1 MSLLHNDEITKDINK
16 MPIKIITLLVFLH
29 FLAGC
34 SLAPRLLYKI
44 DVQQGNVLTDE
55 MLEKLRPGMT
65 RSQVRF
71 VLGSPL
77 IVDPFRNNRW
87 DYAYI
92 QRIRGGLVEQKKLT
106 IFFEDDRLV
115 RTEMQ
120 EMYSSGRKM
129 PQADAQ
135 PKSDNSDSKPLR
147 DPSSEN
153 SVMPDAESGKSD
165 GTSRNPADNY

>member
-1 MSLLHNDEITKDINK
+1 MTF
-16 MPIKIITLLVFLH
+16 LVFLH
-29 FLAGC
+29 FLTGC

-55 MLEKLRPGMT
+55 MFEKLRPGMT

-106 IFFEDDRLV
+106 IYFEDDRLV

-120 EMYSSGRKM
+120 EMYSSGRKT

-135 PKSDNSDSKPLR
+135 PQLKSDNNKLLP
-147 DPSSEN
+147 DPPEN
-153 SVMPDAESGKSD
+153 SVLPDAESGKSD
-165 GTSRNPADNY
+165 STSKNPVDDY

>member
-1 MSLLHNDEITKDINK
+1 

-92 QRIRGGLVEQKKLT
+92 QRIRGGLIEQKRLT
-106 IFFEDDRLV
+106 VYFEDDRLI

-120 EMYSSGRKM
+120 EIYSSGRKS
-129 PQADAQ
+129 QQTDAQ
-135 PKSDNSDSKPLR
+135 PKSDDLDHTLLR
-147 DPSSEN
+147 DSSDG
-153 SVMPDAESGKSD
+153 SVMPGAESSKSD
-165 GTSRNPADNY
+165 STVGSPVDNY

>member
-1 MSLLHNDEITKDINK
+1 
-16 MPIKIITLLVFLH
+16 MPIKIITLLVFLS

-106 IFFEDDRLV
+106 VYFEDDRLV

-120 EMYSSGRKM
+120 EIYSSGRKT

-135 PKSDNSDSKPLR
+135 PRSDDADHKPLR
-147 DPSSEN
+147 DSSDD
-153 SVMPDAESGKSD
+153 SVVSDAESRKPDSTFGS
-165 GTSRNPADNY
+165 PVDNN

>member
-1 MSLLHNDEITKDINK
+1 
-16 MPIKIITLLVFLH
+16 MPIKIITLLVFLS

-106 IFFEDDRLV
+106 VYFEDDRLV

-120 EMYSSGRKM
+120 EIYSSGRKT

-135 PKSDNSDSKPLR
+135 QKSDDLDNQLLPDSPG
-147 DPSSEN
+147 D
-153 SVMPDAESGKSD
+153 SVAPDAESRKPDSTFGS
-165 GTSRNPADNY
+165 PVDNN

>member
-1 MSLLHNDEITKDINK
+1 

-106 IFFEDDRLV
+106 VFFEDDRLV

-120 EMYSSGRKM
+120 EMYSSGRKT
-129 PQADAQ
+129 PQLDAQ
-135 PKSDNSDSKPLR
+135 PKSDDFDNKLLR
-147 DPSSEN
+147 DSPEN
-153 SVMPDAESGKSD
+153 PVIPDAESGRPDS
-165 GTSRNPADNY
+165 TSRKPADNY